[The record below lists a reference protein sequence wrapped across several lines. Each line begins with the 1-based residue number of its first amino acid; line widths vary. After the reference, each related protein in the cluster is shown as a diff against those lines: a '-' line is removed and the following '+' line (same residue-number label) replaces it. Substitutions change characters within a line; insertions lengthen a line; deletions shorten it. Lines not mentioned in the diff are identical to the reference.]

1 MFGLIQSIRERDP
14 ARPTFMEVVLAYPGF
29 HVMGFHRISSFLWR
43 YNLRALARF
52 ISHLGRF
59 ITGIEIHPAAKIGKN
74 LFIDHGMATVIG
86 ETVVIGDHVT
96 LYHNVTLGG
105 RGKTK
110 NGKRHPTLGN
120 HVMVGAGA
128 VVLGGITIGHHAHI
142 GANAI
147 VVSDVAGGDTVIS
160 EQSRILHDCAD
171 DNCAYGLP
179 ANVNFALK
187 EEWKRS

>member
-14 ARPTFMEVVLAYPGF
+14 ANPTFMEVILAYPGF
-29 HVMGFHRISSFLWR
+29 HVMGFHSIASLLWR
-43 YNLRALARF
+43 YKLRALARF

-86 ETVVIGDHVT
+86 ETVVIGDNVT

-105 RGKTK
+105 RGKSRD
-110 NGKRHPTLGN
+110 GKRHPTLRN

-128 VVLGGITIGHHAHI
+128 VVLGGITIGDYAHI

-147 VVSDVAGGDTVIS
+147 VVNDVAGGDTVIS
-160 EQSRILHDCAD
+160 EQSRILHDCGD

-179 ANVNFALK
+179 ANINFILK
-187 EEWKRS
+187 EEWNRS